1 MDFSDLESA
10 LALSLASDTSLDTVV
25 VGVLVTLASFATPL
39 AGVVLVGYVV
49 RLVRAGG
56 RTATALPAF
65 DEFGG
70 MVVDGVRLSVVLLA
84 LQLPAVGMAVA
95 VAKLAGAS
103 FATLVYAAEMH
114 SLHVIGNSALIGVGL
129 VAAGGAAL
137 VGTYLSAAATVALAR
152 ERSLVAAVPTT
163 RELASDTSFVPV
175 VSAVA
180 LVVFAG
186 RLLTALFGALPLVGS
201 GLAALVSFFA
211 LVASATLLGRGA
223 SKLAAHDSTPRPES
237 TVDAVGS
244 A

>member
-10 LALSLASDTSLDTVV
+10 LALPLAEDTSLDTAA
-25 VGVLVTLASFATPL
+25 VGVLATLASFVTPL
-39 AGVVLVGYVV
+39 AGIVLVGYVV

-56 RTATALPAF
+56 RTTTALPAF

-70 MVVDGVRLSVVLLA
+70 VVVDGVRLSGVLVA
-84 LQLPAVGMAVA
+84 LQLPAVGIAVA

-103 FATLVYAAEMH
+103 FATLVYAAEMQ
-114 SLHVIGNSALIGVGL
+114 SLHVVGHSVLVVVGL

-137 VGTYLSAAATVALAR
+137 VGTYFSAAATVAVAR

-163 RELASDTSFVPV
+163 RELASDMSFVPV

-186 RLLTALFGALPLVGS
+186 RLLAALFGALPLVGS
-201 GLAALVSFFA
+201 VLAALVSFFA
-211 LVASATLLGRGA
+211 LVASAALLGRGA
-223 SKLAAHDSTPRPES
+223 SKLAAHDSASRPDS